1 MAQQRFK
8 AYHYYISFRCGRL
21 VRGFGVPQL
30 GRLEWQGCSACEEV
44 ARLSVF
50 APSMLRHVVVVAVKG
65 EVVDNSH
72 YRPL

>member
-1 MAQQRFK
+1 MHQFK
-8 AYHYYISFRCGRL
+8 KSGIQDL
-21 VRGFGVPQL
+21 VRFVPRR
-30 GRLEWQGCSACEEV
+30 GRLECQCCSACEEV

-72 YRPL
+72 YRPLE